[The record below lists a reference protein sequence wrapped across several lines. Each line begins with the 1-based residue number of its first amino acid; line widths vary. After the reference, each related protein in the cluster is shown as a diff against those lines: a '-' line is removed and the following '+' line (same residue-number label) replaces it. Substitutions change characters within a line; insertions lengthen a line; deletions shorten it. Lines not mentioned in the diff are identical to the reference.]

1 MHQSDGHMFACFS
14 ICSVAFSRLLAQI
27 IRLHEQFPD
36 SPIQSTR
43 MDNAGEFS
51 SQTFLLLLHVNW
63 N

>member
-14 ICSVAFSRLLAQI
+14 IRSVTFSRFFAQI
-27 IRLHEQFPD
+27 IRLQEQFPD

-51 SQTFLLLLHVNW
+51 SQTFL
-63 N
+63 